1 MCWKIRLMIALLVST
16 FAVQAADDEE
26 EAPVAKSVLT
36 EVRALIEASDY
47 AAAYQQL
54 LEVSPAET
62 EAADRQNLLGY
73 TARKLERFDQS
84 EKHYAEALRLDP
96 EHLDALEYQG
106 ELLVQTGR
114 IDAAKA
120 NLAQLNRLCG
130 NCEQAKE
137 LAEALKSVY

>member
-1 MCWKIRLMIALLVST
+1 MCWKIRLMIALLLSA

-106 ELLVQTGR
+106 ELFLQTGR
-114 IDAAKA
+114 VDAAKA
-120 NLAQLNRLCG
+120 NLAQLIRLCG
-130 NCEQAKE
+130 HCEQAKE
-137 LAEALKSVY
+137 LAEAVASP

>member
-1 MCWKIRLMIALLVST
+1 MIALLLSA

-106 ELLVQTGR
+106 ELFVQTGQ

-120 NLAQLNRLCG
+120 NLAQLIRLCG
-130 NCEQAKE
+130 RCEQAEE
-137 LAEALKSVY
+137 LAEAIAIP